1 MIWEWFKDMSQ
12 RKLPISG
19 PMLQEKALQFTKDL
33 HNTEFK
39 TSIDC
44 RESFHKCNNIDFYI
58 KSGEKV
64 DVDTAIVED

>member
-1 MIWEWFKDMSQ
+1 MVQ
-12 RKLPISG
+12 RYESKKTPHLRSHVAR
-19 PMLQEKALQFTKDL
+19 KALQFTKDL

-64 DVDTAIVED
+64 DVDTAVVED